1 MQFVIYP
8 KNEGIIKMRLWIG
21 GIFQLKRRSTFGK
34 ERACLSTNLFEQSLL

>member
-21 GIFQLKRRSTFGK
+21 GIFQPTIYVWKR
-34 ERACLSTNLFEQSLL
+34 ESLLEYKFI